1 MRFTRIV
8 EPGFNTGTWLKSIL
22 KHIRF
27 NDLLLIHVGFSF
39 IATNKDEKIYLF
51 CPKSLAPYT
60 AKCIDKTEAM
70 DFADDLEKM
79 NQSEH
84 LQNTF
89 INTTDTGN
97 PFEEF
102 VNLVHPTFL
111 VRFMHTFSGRG
122 FGFSPHVRITLSS
135 LTIE

>member
-1 MRFTRIV
+1 MVIQHNLEWKTLRFTRIV

-84 LQNTF
+84 LENTF

-97 PFEEF
+97 PFEESGYCP
-102 VNLVHPTFL
+102 VNLVCNYIW
-111 VRFMHTFSGRG
+111 
-122 FGFSPHVRITLSS
+122 ITK
-135 LTIE
+135 

>member
-8 EPGFNTGTWLKSIL
+8 EPGFNTGTWLKSII
-22 KHIRF
+22 KNIRF

-60 AKCIDKTEAM
+60 AKCLDKKEAM
-70 DFADDLEKM
+70 DFADGLEKM
-79 NQSEH
+79 TLVEH

-97 PFEEF
+97 PFEESGYCP
-102 VNLVHPTFL
+102 VNLVCNYIW
-111 VRFMHTFSGRG
+111 
-122 FGFSPHVRITLSS
+122 ITK
-135 LTIE
+135 